1 MLRTKRVIKFSVLS
15 RVLLT
20 IINIDRIG
28 KYHYSNYM
36 QLRTLIIIILL
47 GVFNFICAEEIMA
60 KIKNRYDK
68 ITSLQGNFM
77 QTVCSELNGTCN
89 AFSGKFLIARPYYS
103 RLEVISPEK
112 QLLVT
117 DSLYSYIYLQNQKKL
132 YIQSI
137 NTGVNF
143 FKIFD
148 LFLSDTA
155 RFIII
160 KEDSNYTTLKDTLK
174 ETSMIRDLSLTF
186 NKRTYLIEQFQFS
199 DMNGNEM
206 KFELTNLKVNPKVA
220 HKQFTIEIPKSTE
233 IIKY

>member
-1 MLRTKRVIKFSVLS
+1 MFCQEFYYQ
-15 RVLLT
+15 

-36 QLRTLIIIILL
+36 QFRTLIIIILL
-47 GVFNFICAEEIMA
+47 VLNNFIYAEGVMV

-77 QTVCSELNGTCN
+77 QTVCSELSGTCS
-89 AFSGKFLIARPYYS
+89 AFGGKFLIARPYYS
-103 RLEVISPEK
+103 RLEVINPEK

-117 DSLYSYIYLQNQKKL
+117 DSLYSYVYLQNQKKL
-132 YIQSI
+132 YVQSL
-137 NTGVNF
+137 NAGVNF

-174 ETSMIRDLSLTF
+174 ETSMISDLSLTF
-186 NKRTYLIEQFQFS
+186 NKKTYLIEQFQFT

-206 KFELTNLKVNPKVA
+206 KFELTNLKVNPKFSY
-220 HKQFTIEIPKSTE
+220 KQFTLEMPKGTE

>member
-1 MLRTKRVIKFSVLS
+1 MV
-15 RVLLT
+15 
-20 IINIDRIG
+20 
-28 KYHYSNYM
+28 
-36 QLRTLIIIILL
+36 
-47 GVFNFICAEEIMA
+47 

-77 QTVCSELNGTCN
+77 QTVCSELSGTCS

-132 YIQSI
+132 YVQSI
-137 NTGVNF
+137 NVGVNF

-155 RFIII
+155 HFIII
-160 KEDSNYTTLKDTLK
+160 KEDSNYATLKDTLK
-174 ETSMIRDLSLTF
+174 ETSMISDLSLTF
-186 NKRTYLIEQFQFS
+186 NKKTYLIEQFQFT

-206 KFELTNLKVNPKVA
+206 KFELTNLKVNPKVS
-220 HKQFTIEIPKSTE
+220 HKQFILEIPKSTE
-233 IIKY
+233 IIRY